1 MIPLRTRGWS
11 PGVPATDREGP
22 AAMVTLAALLLLGA
36 AAVTSAAPPD
46 GDEERAR
53 ALAAAKLTFRAYVF
67 AGEDFPS
74 CDFEQPDRVKDL
86 IGPFSIKPTFYDR
99 GFRPATS
106 AAAAGPYGAVIEV
119 TSEAGV
125 TLRREATLYRTPTR
139 VDPGWHFDAAAPHE
153 AARRLGLDAAA
164 VRRQAEVIT
173 GELKGRA
180 FADLA
185 HDPRVARLLAGLSLA
200 QPGDGGD
207 VKQDDSFTRERRWWD
222 ALKRRLADMD
232 RPKK

>member
-1 MIPLRTRGWS
+1 M
-11 PGVPATDREGP
+11 
-22 AAMVTLAALLLLGA
+22 AALPRNRRFTFLALLLLGMAAGMSA
-36 AAVTSAAPPD
+36 AAGD

-53 ALAAAKLTFRAYVF
+53 ALAAAKLTFREYVF
-67 AGEDFPS
+67 AGEEFPP

-86 IGPFSIKPTFYDR
+86 IGPYSIKATFYGRD
-99 GFRPATS
+99 FRPAET
-106 AAAAGPYGAVIEV
+106 AAAPGLYGAVIEV

-125 TLRREATLYRTPTR
+125 TLRREATLYRTPAH
-139 VDPGWHFDAAAPHE
+139 VPPGWRYDPAAPDE

-173 GELKGRA
+173 AEFKGRP

-200 QPGDGGD
+200 QPDEP
-207 VKQDDSFTRERRWWD
+207 FTRERHWWD
-222 ALKRRLADMD
+222 GLKRRLRGEN
-232 RPKK
+232 RPNK